1 MEGAGEPASGTEHI
15 MDEELRELLGKIIED
30 DSAEY
35 KERGFQRRVGYG
47 TRPALI
53 HIDMANAWTRPGH
66 VFSCQ
71 NMETIIPSCRDLN
84 RAAREKDV
92 PVIYTTTAYDVT
104 DRDKPSD
111 MGLWASKIPLE
122 TLAVN
127 TEAVQIDS
135 RIAPEPGEL
144 VITKKRASAFAGTNL
159 AQVLTA
165 ARIDTIIVTGVTA
178 AGCVRHTVEDG
189 IAEGFRPIVVQE
201 AVGDRVAGVV
211 EWNLFDIDA
220 KFGDVEQLSAV
231 IAYLERLPKFS
242 DTLST

>member
-1 MEGAGEPASGTEHI
+1 MSQ
-15 MDEELRELLGKIIED
+15 ELSELLERTFGQD
-30 DSAEY
+30 TAEY
-35 KERGFQRRVGYG
+35 RQRGFQRRVGYG
-47 TRPALI
+47 NRPAVI

-66 VFSCQ
+66 VFSCEK
-71 NMETIIPSCRDLN
+71 MDTIIPACQELN
-84 RAAREKDV
+84 TSARQKNV

-122 TLAVN
+122 TLGAG
-127 TEAVQIDS
+127 TSEVQIDS
-135 RIAPEPGEL
+135 RIAPETDEF

-159 AQVLTA
+159 AQLLTA
-165 ARIDTIIVTGVTA
+165 ARVDTIIVTGVTA

-189 IAEGFRPIVVQE
+189 IAAGFRPIVVRE

-220 KFGDVEQLSAV
+220 KFGDVEPLQDALS
-231 IAYLERLPKFS
+231 YLARLPKFAE
-242 DTLST
+242 TTTP